1 MPCRILKEF
10 VYGLAEPVTAIFNAS
25 LASGMAPSIW
35 KDSNVV
41 PIPKIHPPTCEGDT
55 RPISLTPCLSK
66 ILEDFVVTWMVSDI
80 SDKLDPKQFGCLKG
94 TSTTYCLLD
103 MVHTWL
109 SYLDSPGRHFRLC
122 FLDFAKAFDRIGH
135 NVLILK
141 LLDLGVRRSLVPWII
156 DFLSNRRQCVKLG
169 ESISNWLP
177 VNAGVPQGTK
187 LGPILF
193 LVMINDLGVISHRTN
208 IWKFVDDISASEGLK
223 NNSISNLQSN
233 LDSVNSWALHNFMKF
248 NVKKCKE
255 LRICFLRETPE
266 LPPLV
271 IDGQA
276 LELVRSHKVPGLVI
290 QSNLI
295 WNEHITSVVSKA
307 SKRLCILRVLR
318 RSGVPVEDLIK

>member
-1 MPCRILKEF
+1 
-10 VYGLAEPVTAIFNAS
+10 
-25 LASGMAPSIW
+25 MAPSIW

-103 MVHTWL
+103 IVHTWL
-109 SYLDSPGRHFRLC
+109 SYFDSPGRHFRLC
-122 FLDFAKAFDRIGH
+122 FLDFAKAFNRIGH
-135 NVLILK
+135 NVLILQ

-193 LVMINDLGVISHRTN
+193 LVMINDLDVISHRTN
-208 IWKFVDDISASEGLK
+208 IWKFVDDITASEGLK

-266 LPPLV
+266 LPP
-271 IDGQA
+271 
-276 LELVRSHKVPGLVI
+276 R
-290 QSNLI
+290 
-295 WNEHITSVVSKA
+295 
-307 SKRLCILRVLR
+307 
-318 RSGVPVEDLIK
+318 

>member
-1 MPCRILKEF
+1 
-10 VYGLAEPVTAIFNAS
+10 
-25 LASGMAPSIW
+25 
-35 KDSNVV
+35 
-41 PIPKIHPPTCEGDT
+41 
-55 RPISLTPCLSK
+55 
-66 ILEDFVVTWMVSDI
+66 MVSDI

-109 SYLDSPGRHFRLC
+109 SYLDTPGRHFRLC

-169 ESISNWLP
+169 ESISDWLP

-248 NVKKCKE
+248 NAKKCKE

-318 RSGVPVEDLIK
+318 RSGVPVEDLINIYFAIIRSVLEYCCVVWQHAVTLLPCRRIRTSPKTSTKNHLTRPLLQRSLSQFGMPTCG